1 MQRKASAV
9 LDDRA
14 SEWGWFLAWL
24 AVGGCVA
31 LGLAALLSVG
41 LVLIVL
47 GALAAVFLLRKG
59 HRNAVVGGI
68 TGLSLPLFY
77 LAYLNR
83 GGPGNVCRATAGGD
97 LHRRVR
103 PGAVP
108 DRRRAALRRRIP
120 GLSDPRPPA
129 QSNQLTHG
137 S

>member
-68 TGLSLPLFY
+68 TGLSLPLSY

-83 GGPGNVCRATAGGD
+83 GGPGNVCRATAGGETCTD
-97 LHRRVR
+97 EYAPVPFLIA
-103 PGAVP
+103 GALLFAAGLLVFLIL
-108 DRRRAALRRRIP
+108 DRRHKAT
-120 GLSDPRPPA
+120 S
-129 QSNQLTHG
+129 
-137 S
+137 